1 MQREVVA
8 TSSAFDLY
16 NLVPKI
22 SVYSQA
28 ALLHTPSSVTFLK
41 LLHKF
46 DIRKNSF
53 TKKVIKHWN
62 RLSRK
67 VVGSPSVKVFKSLVD
82 VALWDS
88 DRLQGHSMI

>member
-53 TKKVIKHWN
+53 TKK
-62 RLSRK
+62 
-67 VVGSPSVKVFKSLVD
+67 D
-82 VALWDS
+82 QALEQTVQES
-88 DRLQGHSMI
+88 GGITICEGI